1 MHILKLTEKDS
12 KNENYLFT
20 MCWFGFYQ
28 PYATSIVHVPE
39 HIISPKELNEK
50 DLIFIWDKYMK
61 ADLLTNLLK
70 ISVPWSPAFLKGY
83 ERKWN
88 KTEDGTFIPEL
99 IKNELGNCMG
109 AVLLISRLSKE
120 QLQPLINDYN
130 KRGYFLKENSVLI
143 GDLSIKVKVF
153 LP

>member
-1 MHILKLTEKDS
+1 MKSIEKES
-12 KNENYLFT
+12 ENEDHLLT

-39 HIISPKELNEK
+39 HVISPKELNEK

-61 ADLLTNLLK
+61 SDLLTNLLRTP
-70 ISVPWSPAFLKGY
+70 VPWSPAFLKGY
-83 ERKWN
+83 KREWN
-88 KTEDGTFIPEL
+88 ESEDGTFIPEL

-120 QLQPLINDYN
+120 QLQPLIKDYN
-130 KRGYFLKENSVLI
+130 KRGYFLKETNILI
-143 GDLSIKVKVF
+143 GDLSIKVKTF